1 MINLIIKKLKNIRD
15 KILNKKKKSKE
26 INKEIEKL
34 NETIDLAEDLFKK
47 ELLDL

>member
-1 MINLIIKKLKNIRD
+1 VIIKKLKKIRNEE
-15 KILNKKKKSKE
+15 LNNNKEKSLKKK
-26 INKEIEKL
+26 NKEIIKL

>member
-1 MINLIIKKLKNIRD
+1 MIIKKLKKIRD
-15 KILNKKKKSKE
+15 EELNNNKEKSLKK
-26 INKEIEKL
+26 NKEIIKL